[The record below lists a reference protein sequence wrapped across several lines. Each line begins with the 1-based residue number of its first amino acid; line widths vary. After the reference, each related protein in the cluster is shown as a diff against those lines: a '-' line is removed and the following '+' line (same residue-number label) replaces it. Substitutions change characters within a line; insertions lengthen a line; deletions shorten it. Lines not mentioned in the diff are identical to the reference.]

1 MGRDFNVVTTAQL
14 LRQGWTESKIRH
26 SLRKQRLFRVFRGV
40 YADVPVTPLVIAF
53 ACVLVRPD
61 IVFEGRTAI
70 ELYRGQEVTL
80 PLRARVRSGNLRK
93 GIAHVAR
100 LRRTRL
106 KAYDLIEGLPVVLPV
121 DAAQGAPEL
130 DGTCMRLLDDSYA
143 GKTGPERLAKDL
155 KEMGRAAKAQVKRFC
170 EKEAVIG
177 ADSVFERRF
186 VRSLRKAGLNP
197 VPQCM
202 VAGYRWDVG
211 FPKARVV
218 IDLDSEKFHL
228 DPGVKPFIEDRWKTN
243 EAQASGWIALRITD
257 QCLPIHEATFI
268 DAIKR
273 ILDHR
278 SRYPRRRLPELSP
291 NPVWRWHVMLQDFAP
306 VHF

>member
-106 KAYDLIEGLPVVLPV
+106 KAYDLVEGLPVVLPV

-130 DGTCMRLLDDSYA
+130 DGRCMGLLDDSYA
-143 GKTGPERLAKDL
+143 GKFGPERLAKDL
-155 KEMGRAAKAQVKRFC
+155 KEMGIELRA
-170 EKEAVIG
+170 
-177 ADSVFERRF
+177 
-186 VRSLRKAGLNP
+186 
-197 VPQCM
+197 
-202 VAGYRWDVG
+202 
-211 FPKARVV
+211 
-218 IDLDSEKFHL
+218 
-228 DPGVKPFIEDRWKTN
+228 
-243 EAQASGWIALRITD
+243 
-257 QCLPIHEATFI
+257 
-268 DAIKR
+268 
-273 ILDHR
+273 
-278 SRYPRRRLPELSP
+278 
-291 NPVWRWHVMLQDFAP
+291 
-306 VHF
+306 